1 MSNNSD
7 FVAEPRTFIL
17 AKAILVPGGLA
28 AGEGYFT
35 LADNNAT
42 SCLLRASTSAG
53 DLRGFYVKPL
63 PNANNAFALPVTSD
77 YMFTDLL
84 NGCQFL
90 AYGLDRFNVTVEHNN
105 FIDAPANYPARYD
118 AVHGANHP
126 YFFSFRPGIDYDI
139 KQGACIIGTFD
150 PGSGWHFW
158 VRQRVDLDRGTL
170 FGPG

>member
-17 AKAILVPGGLA
+17 AKAILVPGGLG
-28 AGEGYFT
+28 AGEGFFT
-35 LADNNAT
+35 LVDNNAT
-42 SCLLRASTSAG
+42 SCLLRASNSAD

-63 PNANNAFALPVTSD
+63 PNSINPYELPITAN

-105 FIDAPANYPARYD
+105 YLDDPANYAARYD
-118 AVHGANHP
+118 AIHGANYP
-126 YFFSFRPGIDYDI
+126 YFFSFRPGIDYVI
-139 KQGACIIGTFD
+139 EQGACIIGVFD
-150 PGSGWHFW
+150 LVTGWSFW
-158 VRQRVDLDRGTL
+158 VRQRVDLARGTL
-170 FGPG
+170 LGPG